1 LKPRGSEKD
10 GEAEGGLNEVVVL
23 DVAGVG
29 VAKWASGPMASGE
42 RPRLEPM
49 GTKVVGVESA
59 VEPSGR
65 VRVRVSPDSAMLKL
79 VWYPAVDEV
88 EMPYRLER

>member
-1 LKPRGSEKD
+1 
-10 GEAEGGLNEVVVL
+10 
-23 DVAGVG
+23 
-29 VAKWASGPMASGE
+29 
-42 RPRLEPM
+42 M

-88 EMPYRLER
+88 EMPYLLER